1 MLTLLILSILWKM
14 PTNNYFKNYAQ
25 FFVIAIGDIFG
36 LGGSSLI
43 SRLFEEKRDDW
54 GKLMHEI
61 LLNWL

>member
-1 MLTLLILSILWKM
+1 M

-36 LGGSSLI
+36 LGGRSLI
-43 SRLFEEKRDDW
+43 SRLFEEKRDDC
-54 GKLMHEI
+54 GKLMNEI